1 LVRNR
6 TWGSRTFEISNVILL
21 GLLLVSCVYPLWY
34 TFCVSISNKSAANA
48 GLVTLYPIG
57 FSLSSYIEIIN
68 DKLFVNSFWISIQ
81 RTVLGTAFSM
91 LVTVLMAYPLA
102 RPNREFKLRNTFM
115 WILVFCML
123 FNGGL
128 IPWYLTIQHYHL
140 INTIWALVLGGGV
153 PIFNII
159 LIMNFFR
166 NLPKDLSEAAIVDG
180 AGPWSTL
187 FRIYIPCSIP
197 VLAAVALF
205 ISVYHWNEFFNGLVL
220 MNTSDKYPLQTYIQ
234 QLVVNMPVGTNL
246 TPEQYKKLSELS
258 NRTLNAAKVFIAMVP
273 MLLVYPFLQKY
284 FVSGITLG
292 AVKE

>member
-1 LVRNR
+1 MVRN
-6 TWGSRTFEISNVILL
+6 TTIGSRTFEIVNVILL
-21 GLLLVSCVYPLWY
+21 GLLLISCIYPLWY
-34 TFCVSISNKSAANA
+34 TFCVSISDKSAANA

-57 FSLSSYIEIIN
+57 FSLASYKEIIN
-68 DKLFVNSFWISIQ
+68 DSLFLNSFWISIQ
-81 RTVLGTAFSM
+81 RTVLGTSFSM
-91 LVTVLMAYPLA
+91 IVSVLMAYPLA
-102 RPNREFKLRNTFM
+102 RPKKDFTARNTFM
-115 WILVFCML
+115 WILVFCMV

-128 IPWYLTIQHYHL
+128 IPWYLTIQHYGL
-140 INTIWALVLGGGV
+140 INSIWALVLGGGV
-153 PIFNII
+153 PIFNVI

-180 AGPWSTL
+180 AGPWATL

-234 QLVVNMPVGTNL
+234 QLVVNIPVGTNL

-273 MLLVYPFLQKY
+273 MLIVYPFLQKY
-284 FVSGITLG
+284 FVSGIMLG

>member
-1 LVRNR
+1 MVRN
-6 TWGSRTFEISNVILL
+6 TTLGSRTFEIVNVILL
-21 GLLLVSCVYPLWY
+21 GLLLISCIYPLWY
-34 TFCVSISNKSAANA
+34 TFCVSISDKSAANA

-57 FSLSSYIEIIN
+57 FSLASYKEIIN
-68 DKLFVNSFWISIQ
+68 DSLFLNSFWISIQ
-81 RTVLGTAFSM
+81 RTVLGTGFSM
-91 LVTVLMAYPLA
+91 IVSVLMAYPLA
-102 RPNREFKLRNTFM
+102 RPKKDFRARNTFM
-115 WILVFCML
+115 WILVFCMV

-128 IPWYLTIQHYHL
+128 IPWYLTIQHYGL
-140 INTIWALVLGGGV
+140 INSIWALVLGGGV
-153 PIFNII
+153 PIFNVI

-180 AGPWSTL
+180 AGPWATL

-234 QLVVNMPVGTNL
+234 QLVVNIPVGTNL

-273 MLLVYPFLQKY
+273 MLIVYPFLQKY
-284 FVSGITLG
+284 FVSGIMLG

>member
-1 LVRNR
+1 MVRN
-6 TWGSRTFEISNVILL
+6 TTIGSRTFEIVNVILL
-21 GLLLVSCVYPLWY
+21 GLLLISCIYPLWY
-34 TFCVSISNKSAANA
+34 TFCVSISDKSAANA

-57 FSLSSYIEIIN
+57 FSLASYKEIIN
-68 DKLFVNSFWISIQ
+68 DSLFLNSFWISIQ
-81 RTVLGTAFSM
+81 RTVLGTSFSM
-91 LVTVLMAYPLA
+91 IVSVLMAYPLA
-102 RPNREFKLRNTFM
+102 RPKKDFTARNTFM
-115 WILVFCML
+115 WILVFCMV

-128 IPWYLTIQHYHL
+128 IPWYLTIQHYGL
-140 INTIWALVLGGGV
+140 INSIWALVLGGGV
-153 PIFNII
+153 PIFNVI

-180 AGPWSTL
+180 AGPWATL

-234 QLVVNMPVGTNL
+234 QLVVNIPVGTNL

-273 MLLVYPFLQKY
+273 MLIVYPFLQKY
-284 FVSGITLG
+284 FLSGIMLG